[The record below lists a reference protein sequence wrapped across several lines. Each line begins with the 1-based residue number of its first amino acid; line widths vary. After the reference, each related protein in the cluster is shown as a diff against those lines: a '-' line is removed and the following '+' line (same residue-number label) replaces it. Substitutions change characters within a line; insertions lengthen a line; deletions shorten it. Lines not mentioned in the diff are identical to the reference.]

1 MAGGTWTT
9 QNKVLPGVYIN
20 FKAAAQQN
28 VNVGD
33 RGTVAFPAPLPWGK
47 EGIIKLE
54 AETYLQDAV
63 KQIGFYPIDP
73 RIRHITA
80 AMSHAKTVLIYRL
93 GAKGATKASATIGTL
108 TATAKYGGLRGNDL
122 KIAIQSNIDN
132 PGTYTV
138 QTLLDGE
145 EVDSQVAS
153 TADQVVSNDFVD
165 FKGTGALTAT
175 AGTPL
180 VNGTAGTGGMGEWSD
195 AFTAFE
201 SEEFNVLG
209 IPVDD
214 LSVKQLAVAF
224 TKRLREDE
232 GKKFQA
238 VLYNHPQ
245 ADYEGVISLK
255 NSVVTS
261 DGVTVDPIFLLWEIA
276 AMEAAANI
284 NQSLTYATVP
294 NAVDVTPKYTQSQI
308 IDALQNGELVLTA
321 ANGQVRIEQDIN
333 TLTTFTTDRSRAYRK
348 NRVIRTLDSIA
359 NDLKTNFDENFIG
372 KVNNDE
378 DGRNLLKA
386 ATISYLDT
394 LQGLG
399 AIQNFD
405 SQNDIEV
412 LPGNDIESVIINL
425 GIQPTDSM
433 EKIYM
438 TITVR

>member
-224 TKRLREDE
+224 TRRLREDE
-232 GKKFQA
+232 GKKFQT

-261 DGVTVDPIFLLWEIA
+261 DGVTV
-276 AMEAAANI
+276 
-284 NQSLTYATVP
+284 
-294 NAVDVTPKYTQSQI
+294 
-308 IDALQNGELVLTA
+308 
-321 ANGQVRIEQDIN
+321 
-333 TLTTFTTDRSRAYRK
+333 
-348 NRVIRTLDSIA
+348 
-359 NDLKTNFDENFIG
+359 
-372 KVNNDE
+372 
-378 DGRNLLKA
+378 
-386 ATISYLDT
+386 
-394 LQGLG
+394 
-399 AIQNFD
+399 
-405 SQNDIEV
+405 
-412 LPGNDIESVIINL
+412 
-425 GIQPTDSM
+425 
-433 EKIYM
+433 
-438 TITVR
+438 